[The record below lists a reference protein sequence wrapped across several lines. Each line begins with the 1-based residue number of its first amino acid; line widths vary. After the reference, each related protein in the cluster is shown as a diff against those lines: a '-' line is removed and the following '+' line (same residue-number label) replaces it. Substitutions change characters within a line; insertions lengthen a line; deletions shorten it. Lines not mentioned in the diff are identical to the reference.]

1 MTEELQAE
9 DILRIAGFM
18 GCSQAE
24 FAAKL
29 GISAAYLSRI
39 MNGKDPLTAS
49 IVKKTMQLAEQF
61 IKDHPEDKIT
71 QIICALSYKHMPK
84 EKPCP

>member
-1 MTEELQAE
+1 MMAELQAD

-29 GISAAYLSRI
+29 GISTAYMSRI

-49 IVKKTMQLAEQF
+49 VVKKTMQLAEQF

-71 QIICALSYKHMPK
+71 QIICELSVNNMPK